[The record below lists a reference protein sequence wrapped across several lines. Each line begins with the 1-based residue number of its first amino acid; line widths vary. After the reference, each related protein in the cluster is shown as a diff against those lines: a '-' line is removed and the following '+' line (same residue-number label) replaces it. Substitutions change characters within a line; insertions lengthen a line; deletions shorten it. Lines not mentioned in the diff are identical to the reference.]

1 MIGETTSAPRRLT
14 RAQQR
19 VATRTA
25 LLEATGRVLVE
36 EGYVGLTT
44 RRVAE
49 VAGVAQSTLMH
60 HFPTREALL
69 VETVTHL
76 AMRLADDALEQLD
89 LSGLR
94 SPQQRDAILDQAWR
108 EFTSP
113 PAIAAAQLWAA
124 AWAEPELAAA
134 LRELEE
140 RLGQLIAATAGTL
153 FPDLADDPRFAPLL
167 DASVSLIR
175 GLVMAIPV
183 SGQATVDARWAAIK
197 PILADAAGR
206 LLD

>member
-1 MIGETTSAPRRLT
+1 MPGSRRAAWPRS
-14 RAQQR
+14 
-19 VATRTA
+19 
-25 LLEATGRVLVE
+25 
-36 EGYVGLTT
+36 
-44 RRVAE
+44 
-49 VAGVAQSTLMH
+49 AGVAQSTLMH

-76 AMRLADDALEQLD
+76 AMRLADDALDQLD

-134 LRELEE
+134 LRELED
-140 RLGQLIAATAGTL
+140 RLGQLIVATAGDAL
-153 FPDLADDPRFAPLL
+153 PRSCRGPPLRPPARRVGLTHPRAGHGHPGFRSGHRRREMGGDQAHPGRRRRPPAGLTSRATTSRGSCTSGRYGWTAAPCH
-167 DASVSLIR
+167 R
-175 GLVMAIPV
+175 EC
-183 SGQATVDARWAAIK
+183 AR
-197 PILADAAGR
+197 
-206 LLD
+206 